1 MRSEH
6 LRARNWLNGGCDRK
20 GNIQFHGRQRY
31 RTSKDTSTPFRREV
45 VILSFFWASSSKR
58 LIWQIMRQQVR
69 IQKTRLHSERIL
81 HGRLLMKLFDPIAL
95 ISRSICSESIT
106 RFASRKRSMVKLFDV
121 KIRVTQNE

>member
-1 MRSEH
+1 MYAQ
-6 LRARNWLNGGCDRK
+6 RAFTSTKLAEGGCDCK

-45 VILSFFWASSSKR
+45 VLSFFWASSSKR

-81 HGRLLMKLFDPIAL
+81 QSSAHGTVPIAL

-106 RFASRKRSMVKLFDV
+106 RFALRKRSVVKSFDV
-121 KIRVTQNE
+121 KIRVTQN